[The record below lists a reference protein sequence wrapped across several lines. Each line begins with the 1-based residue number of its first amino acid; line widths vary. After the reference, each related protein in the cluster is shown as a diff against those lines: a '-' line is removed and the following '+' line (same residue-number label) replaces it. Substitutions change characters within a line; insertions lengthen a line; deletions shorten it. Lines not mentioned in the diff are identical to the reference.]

1 MGWFGIR
8 SGIYRYLPGLTRLSD
23 PVFKRTLKRLHK
35 NARIADVG
43 AGGRRI
49 TPQTFTIDR
58 FIDQNTDIVAD
69 IHAIPLSDGSFDVVF
84 CTGALEHVEYP
95 KTVIMEIYRILSYGG
110 IVHIEVPF
118 LQPFHADPK
127 DYWRW
132 TLPGL
137 ELFCSRY
144 GFEKLESG
152 VHMGPASSLNWVFNE
167 FVLALL
173 GNGKTGAFAS
183 AIFRFLCY
191 PILLLDGWLVRSG
204 RSLNAACGVY
214 FVGRKI

>member
-8 SGIYRYLPGLTRLSD
+8 TGIYRYLPGLTRLSD
-23 PVFKRTLKRLHK
+23 SVFERTLKRLTK

-49 TPQTFTIDR
+49 TPQTCTIDR
-58 FIDQNTDIVAD
+58 FTDQDTDLVAD
-69 IHAIPLSDGSFDVVF
+69 IHAIPISDGSFDAVF
-84 CTGALEHVEYP
+84 CTGTLEHVEYP
-95 KTVIMEIYRILSYGG
+95 QTVLAEMYRILTYGG

-132 TLPGL
+132 TVPGL
-137 ELFCSRY
+137 ELFCSRC

-152 VHMGPASSLNWVFNE
+152 VHMGPASSLNWVLNE

-173 GNGKTGAFAS
+173 GDGNAGTLAS
-183 AIFRFLCY
+183 FIFRFLCY

-204 RSLNAACGVY
+204 RSMKAACGVY
-214 FVGRKI
+214 FVGRKV